1 MNKLKEAK
9 ESFEKMK
16 IDLLRR
22 YFYQNLGCFFKGKI
36 RIEEEDGVIRIYK
49 KSSKE
54 VGFYDIGIV
63 E

>member
-9 ESFEKMK
+9 ESFEKMRK
-16 IDLLRR
+16 DLLRK
-22 YFYQNLGCFFKGKI
+22 YLDQNLGCFLKARI
-36 RIEEEDGVIRIYK
+36 RIEEDDDVIRIYK